1 MIEILLFY
9 LALSF
14 RAFQCAYERRGSAPS
29 RLGAALCT
37 ILHHGSCAL
46 LPPLLSCNAV
56 QQHADRYCFAANNKK
71 TFGFLEKDKVEIKF
85 H

>member
-1 MIEILLFY
+1 MIEILLFD

-14 RAFQCAYERRGSAPS
+14 RAFQCAYERRGPASS
-29 RLGAALCT
+29 RLGAALCA

-56 QQHADRYCFAANNKK
+56 QQHADRYCFSTNITK
-71 TFGFLEKDKVEIKF
+71 TFVFFRER
-85 H
+85 